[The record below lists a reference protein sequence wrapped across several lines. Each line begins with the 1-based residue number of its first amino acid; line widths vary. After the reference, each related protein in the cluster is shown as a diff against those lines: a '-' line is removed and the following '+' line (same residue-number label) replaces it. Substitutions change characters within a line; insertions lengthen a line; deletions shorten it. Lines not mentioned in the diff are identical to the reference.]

1 MLSYM
6 MQHFNLK
13 SSSYC
18 AFDALSATASTLGH
32 GRTRTLSQSHHGIL
46 QVEICLWGRSIFKDD
61 LNDVYFSGMPWA
73 SFLSLMSPMTKVFS
87 LLGLRLQPFMS
98 DWTEG
103 WISRY
108 MRTHTSTNK
117 SLISR
122 DWLDQLTTHAYTAAP
137 DIVLCGNKVLLTRH
151 QIVSQKSSFS
161 TRWTWRDYEQCLRI
175 EDDPWRLSWVFPTLR
190 RRQQQ
195 AKVDSSLHHSF
206 NEAS

>member
-46 QVEICLWGRSIFKDD
+46 QVEINQYCLWGRSIFKDD

-73 SFLSLMSPMTKVFS
+73 SFLSLTSPMTKVFS
-87 LLGLRLQPFMS
+87 LQGLRIRSFSIIHDLTDSVLLKNGHGHIP
-98 DWTEG
+98 
-103 WISRY
+103 RY
-108 MRTHTSTNK
+108 ILTTTTRASTNEN
-117 SLISR
+117 LLSR

-151 QIVSQKSSFS
+151 
-161 TRWTWRDYEQCLRI
+161 
-175 EDDPWRLSWVFPTLR
+175 
-190 RRQQQ
+190 
-195 AKVDSSLHHSF
+195 H
-206 NEAS
+206 

>member
-32 GRTRTLSQSHHGIL
+32 GRTRTLSQSHHRIL

-87 LLGLRLQPFMS
+87 LQGLRLQPFMS

-108 MRTHTSTNK
+108 TSPHASTNK
-117 SLISR
+117 NLLSR

-151 QIVSQKSSFS
+151 HYEWNECFSFFNQVDLEGLRTVSSDRGRSMAAELGLPYFETSAATGQGWFKSS
-161 TRWTWRDYEQCLRI
+161 
-175 EDDPWRLSWVFPTLR
+175 P
-190 RRQQQ
+190 
-195 AKVDSSLHHSF
+195 
-206 NEAS
+206 